1 LTIVFDLDGVVYRGE
16 TALPGAVAILN
27 RLAAEGH
34 LLFYLTNNATRSRS
48 DYAGKL
54 IRMGIP
60 CEPEQVMTSAHAT
73 ALYLKDHGGAGRR
86 AFVVGEKGL
95 VEELEWAG
103 LTVVPLEAEERAEF
117 VVAGLDKGFTYAK
130 LARAYREIMAG
141 AAFIATNRDPT
152 YPLEEGVEIP
162 GGGTMVV
169 AIEYATGRVPRL
181 IGKPEPYALERILAL
196 AGAQPAD
203 AVMVGDRTDTDIR
216 VGRRV
221 GLTTILTLTGVT
233 SREAAAAAPPEEQPD
248 YIIATLEELPPL
260 LAALGGGAQ
269 RRSVC

>member
-16 TALPGAVAILN
+16 VALPGAVTTLN

-34 LLFYLTNNATRSRS
+34 SLFYLTNNATRSRS
-48 DYAGKL
+48 DYAHKL
-54 IRMGIP
+54 VRFGIP
-60 CEPEQVMTSAHAT
+60 CDPEQVMTSAHAT
-73 ALYLKDHGGAGRR
+73 ALYLKSEGGAGRKV
-86 AFVVGEKGL
+86 FVVGERGL
-95 VEELEWAG
+95 IEEMEWAG
-103 LTVVPLEAEERAEF
+103 LTVVPVESEDRADF
-117 VVAGLDKGFTYAK
+117 VVAGLDKGFNYAK
-130 LARAYREIMAG
+130 LARAYREIKAG

-169 AIEYATGRVPRL
+169 AIEYATGRTPRL

-196 AGAQPAD
+196 AGARPSD

-221 GLTTILTLTGVT
+221 GLTTVLTLTGVT
-233 SREAAAAAPPEEQPD
+233 TWEQAAVAPPEEQAD
-248 YIIATLEELPPL
+248 YIISTLEELPPI
-260 LAALGGGAQ
+260 LAALKERGDG
-269 RRSVC
+269 